1 MLRRSL
7 LGAATSV
14 LAAPMLNL
22 GRCSL
27 FAGTRGEVSVQ
38 AVDIVR
44 SSLVIDMM
52 GLLTVDWDR
61 LRRWH
66 TEPSSFGPSDFEAL
80 RTSGVTVFHPA
91 VDLNC
96 TDIVA
101 ETQKWLAGWNHL
113 VDAFPSRFRR
123 INTAADLA
131 EIQSSGALGLMLGM
145 QNSEHFL
152 APSDVADFWRRGQRL
167 SQLTYNSANRI
178 GSGCACRRDEGLTEF
193 GVSIISEMNRV
204 GMIVDV
210 SHTGER
216 TTLDAIEGSLRPV
229 LITHSNCKALV
240 PHPRCKSDA
249 VIRAMSRK
257 GGVMGITCVRT
268 FLKRTPNASLDDAL
282 DHIAHAARIGGVE
295 HVGIGSD
302 KDVAE
307 NPLRIYRLTEGMLRR
322 RWSPDHIRLVLGG
335 NFRRAIDSVLA

>member
-1 MLRRSL
+1 
-7 LGAATSV
+7 
-14 LAAPMLNL
+14 MLNL
-22 GRCSL
+22 GRCRL
-27 FAGTRGEVSVQ
+27 FAGSGGDVSIQ

-61 LRRWH
+61 LKRWH
-66 TEPSSFGPSDFEAL
+66 TDPASFGESDFADL

-96 TDIVA
+96 TDIHR
-101 ETQKWLAGWNHL
+101 ETVNWLEGWNRL
-113 VDAFPSRFRR
+113 VDGWPSRFHR
-123 INTAADLA
+123 IDRAADLA
-131 EIQSSGALGLMLGM
+131 AIQSSGAIGLMLGM
-145 QNSEHFL
+145 QNSEHFR
-152 APSDVADFWRRGQRL
+152 SEDDVADFWRRGQRL
-167 SQLTYNSANRI
+167 SQLTYNGPNRI
-178 GSGCACRRDEGLTEF
+178 GSGCACKNDRGLTDF
-193 GVSIISEMNRV
+193 GHSIVNAMNEA

-216 TTLDAIEGSLRPV
+216 STLDAIEASAKPV

-249 VIRAMSRK
+249 VIRAMAAR

-268 FLKRTPNASLDDAL
+268 FLRRSANARLEDAL
-282 DHIAHAARIGGVE
+282 DHIAHTARVAGVE

-307 NPLRIYRLTEGMLRR
+307 NPQRIYRLTEGMLRR
-322 RWSPDHIRLVLGG
+322 NWNPDHIRLVLGA
-335 NFRRAIDSVLA
+335 NFQRAIGSVLA